1 MNDCLLLNHEL
12 TPDAIWF
19 LVAVVDGQALEF
31 ERNPMYGAVMAGGHL
46 SVSADDTI
54 DDPEAPRHTSANRTT
69 VTAPYGDSESL
80 W

>member
-1 MNDCLLLNHEL
+1 MLPL
-12 TPDAIWF
+12 I
-19 LVAVVDGQALEF
+19 AVVDGAALEF
-31 ERNPMYGAVMAGGHL
+31 ERNPMYGAAVAGGHV

-54 DDPEAPRHTSANRTT
+54 DDPEAQHHNSGPRAT